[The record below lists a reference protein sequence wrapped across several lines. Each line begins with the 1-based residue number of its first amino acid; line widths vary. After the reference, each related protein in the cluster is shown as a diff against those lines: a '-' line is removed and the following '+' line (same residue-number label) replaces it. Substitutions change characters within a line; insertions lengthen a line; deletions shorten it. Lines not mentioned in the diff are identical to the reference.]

1 MRSWSTVASGSLAI
15 QEVLPPEQNADP
27 SPVTTTARRSRSA
40 ASSATAET
48 HDEVIS
54 SDMALRMSGL
64 SRVSSGHAVGRPL
77 DAQVGMGGHERTL
90 LTGLQG
96 PP

>member
-1 MRSWSTVASGSLAI
+1 MASGSLAI
-15 QEVLPPEQNADP
+15 QDVFPPEQNADP
-27 SPVTTTARRSRSA
+27 SPVTTTARSSRSA

-64 SRVSSGHAVGRPL
+64 SRVSRATPSDGRSTRRWEWAGHG
-77 DAQVGMGGHERTL
+77 RTL
-90 LTGLQG
+90 LTGVRG